1 MSSGPTQRHQARTA
15 LWTNGPSRQSGCGW
29 LGWGLLVLKN
39 GDVSDGDG
47 GSTEEA
53 SRRCPLM
60 PTASLEL
67 PLSQG
72 IQG

>member
-1 MSSGPTQRHQARTA
+1 MSSGPTQRHQARAA
-15 LWTNGPSRQSGCGW
+15 LWTNGPSRQNGCEW
-29 LGWGLLVLKN
+29 LGWELQVLKN

-47 GSTEEA
+47 GSTEVA
-53 SRRCPLM
+53 SRFPLM

-72 IQG
+72 NQG